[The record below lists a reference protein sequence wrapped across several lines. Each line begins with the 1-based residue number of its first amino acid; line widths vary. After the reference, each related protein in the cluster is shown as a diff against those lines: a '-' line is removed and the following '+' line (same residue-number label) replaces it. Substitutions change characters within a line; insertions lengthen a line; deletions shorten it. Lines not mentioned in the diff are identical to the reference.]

1 MDHKELI
8 EEITKQVL
16 EKLGSGKSAISKE
29 KDSADK
35 CSSCGDFAN
44 SAILFTGGDEDLEM
58 LEKITNG
65 LELSRNKL
73 MLIIAGDKRL
83 WPSSVLKEKFNNV
96 EFWDTSQKENY
107 KLFLPEFDT
116 LIVPIFNLTLMTKL
130 AALLDE
136 NPEVKFIIEA
146 LNLKKNIFIIPDNL
160 FKYSNLLD
168 KIKDSISTI
177 NSYGIKCLNVV
188 KTCSKDSK
196 WESKCAAV
204 MGECSSCGHCVE
216 LLKDKVKDVI
226 SSGAD
231 RISSTAGVG
240 IDKELAAMIDH
251 TLLKPDATK
260 EQVVKLCE
268 EARKYIFASVCIN
281 PSFVK
286 TAHEILKGTPVKV
299 CTVIGFPLGA
309 TTSMTKINETRDA
322 VANGATEIDMVINV
336 GALKARQYD
345 IVREDISGVV
355 GAAGGNI
362 VKVILETALLTD
374 EEKVKACELAKE
386 AGADFVKTSTGF
398 GPGGATAE
406 DIALMRKTVGKY
418 MGVKASGGIRD
429 FETAQK
435 MIKAGATRIGASASV
450 SIVKGENAGEGK
462 Y

>member
-1 MDHKELI
+1 MDYKNLV

-16 EKLGSGKSAISKE
+16 EKIKSSEGKDMQKKAAE
-29 KDSADK
+29 EK
-35 CSSCGDFAN
+35 CSKCGNLSNA
-44 SAILFTGGDEDLEM
+44 AILFLGKDEDLEM
-58 LEKITNG
+58 FDKIISGIDITDG
-65 LELSRNKL
+65 KP
-73 MLIIAGDKRL
+73 MLIIASEGRI
-83 WPSSVLKEKFNNV
+83 WPSSVLKEKFSRV
-96 EFWDTSQKENY
+96 EFWETSHRENY
-107 KLFLPEFDT
+107 KMFLNEFDT
-116 LIVPIFNLTLMTKL
+116 LIVPLFSFSVLTKISS
-130 AALLDE
+130 LLDD
-136 NPEVKFIIEA
+136 NPEIKFIIEA
-146 LNLKKNIFIIPDNL
+146 LNLKKNIFVIPDNL
-160 FKYSNLLD
+160 FQYSPLLD
-168 KIKDSISTI
+168 KIKDCLGQI
-177 NSYGIKCLNVV
+177 NSYGIKCLNVI
-188 KTCSKDSK
+188 KTCSKDPQWS
-196 WESKCAAV
+196 SKCAAV

-216 LLKDKVKDVI
+216 FLKDKVKDVI

-231 RISSTAGVG
+231 RISSTSGVG

-268 EARKYIFASVCIN
+268 EAKKYTFASVCIN

-286 TAHEILKGTPVKV
+286 TAYEILKGTPVKV

-309 TTSMTKINETRDA
+309 TTTMTKINETRDA

-345 IVREDISGVV
+345 LVKDDIYGVV

-374 EEKVKACELAKE
+374 EEKIKACELAKE
-386 AGADFVKTSTGF
+386 TGADFVKTSTGF

-450 SIVKGENAGEGK
+450 AIVKGEKGGEGK

>member
-1 MDHKELI
+1 MDYKNLV

-16 EKLGSGKSAISKE
+16 EKIKLSESKDIHKKAAE
-29 KDSADK
+29 EK
-35 CSSCGDFAN
+35 CSKCGNLSSA
-44 SAILFTGGDEDLEM
+44 AILFLGQDEDLEM
-58 LEKITNG
+58 LDKIVSGMDITD
-65 LELSRNKL
+65 RKP
-73 MLIIAGDKRL
+73 MLIIASEGRI
-83 WPSSVLKEKFNNV
+83 WPSSVLKEKFSQV
-96 EFWDTSQKENY
+96 EFWETSHKENY
-107 KLFLPEFDT
+107 KMFLNEFDT
-116 LIVPIFNLTLMTKL
+116 LIVPLFSFSVLTKISS
-130 AALLDE
+130 LLDD
-136 NPEVKFIIEA
+136 NPEIKFIIEA
-146 LNLKKNIFIIPDNL
+146 LNLKKNIFVIPDSL
-160 FKYSNLLD
+160 FQYSPLLD
-168 KIKDSISTI
+168 KIKDCLGQI
-177 NSYGIKCLNVV
+177 NSYGIKCLNVI
-188 KTCSKDSK
+188 KTCSKDPQWS
-196 WESKCAAV
+196 SKCAAV

-216 LLKDKVKDVI
+216 FLKDKVKDVI

-240 IDKELAAMIDH
+240 IDKELASMIDH

-268 EARKYIFASVCIN
+268 EAKKYNFASVCIN

-286 TAHEILKGTPVKV
+286 TAYEILKGTPVKV

-309 TTSMTKINETRDA
+309 TTTMTKINETRDA

-336 GALKARQYD
+336 GALKARHYD
-345 IVREDISGVV
+345 IVKDDIYGVV

-374 EEKVKACELAKE
+374 EEKVKACEIAKE

-450 SIVKGENAGEGK
+450 GIVKGEKSEPGK

>member
-1 MDHKELI
+1 MDYKNLV

-16 EKLGSGKSAISKE
+16 EKIKSSEGKDVHKKAVE
-29 KDSADK
+29 EK
-35 CSSCGDFAN
+35 CSKCGNLSNA
-44 SAILFTGGDEDLEM
+44 AILFLGKDEDIEM
-58 LEKITNG
+58 LDKIVSG
-65 LELSRNKL
+65 LDITDGKP
-73 MLIIAGDKRL
+73 MLIIASEGRI
-83 WPSSVLKEKFNNV
+83 WPSSVLKEKFSRV
-96 EFWDTSQKENY
+96 EFWETSNKENY
-107 KLFLPEFDT
+107 KMFLNQFDT
-116 LIVPIFNLTLMTKL
+116 LIVPIFSFSILTKISS
-130 AALLDE
+130 LLDD
-136 NPEVKFIIEA
+136 NPEIKFIIEA
-146 LNLKKNIFIIPDNL
+146 LNLKKNIFVVPDNL
-160 FKYSNLLD
+160 FQYSPLLD
-168 KIKDSISTI
+168 KIKDCLGQI
-177 NSYGIKCLNVV
+177 NSYGIKCLNVI
-188 KTCSKDSK
+188 KTCSKDPQWS
-196 WESKCAAV
+196 SKCAAV

-216 LLKDKVKDVI
+216 FLKEKVKDVI

-240 IDKELAAMIDH
+240 VDKELASMIDH

-268 EARKYIFASVCIN
+268 EAKKYNFASVCIN

-286 TAHEILKGTPVKV
+286 TAYEILKGTPVKV

-309 TTSMTKINETRDA
+309 TTTMTKINETRDA

-336 GALKARQYD
+336 GALKARQYNIVKDD
-345 IVREDISGVV
+345 IYGVV

-374 EEKVKACELAKE
+374 EEKIKACELSKE

-450 SIVKGENAGEGK
+450 GIVKGEKTEPGK